1 MDTIMDKLMD
11 NLKSFIPAWLA
22 PAATYLYLLSMLL
35 IFPLFNTDKMFHLYL
50 DKRNFF
56 LVSSIV
62 YLCVMLP
69 QILIALYDW
78 GNDMTMPKKPDIIFT
93 LALLAALAISTF
105 LSRNI
110 TSTFFE
116 MSSRTISGLCFL
128 VILAIYFAIRQYGR
142 LDNPLLWVWIAGSSA
157 IYICGIF
164 CACGINFF
172 NIQDGLNAAQILIYL
187 TPMSN
192 INYTACYVCLML
204 PPVMVIYMLC
214 KEAFSQKICA
224 VNLYLGFLFT
234 LFIKTDSSIIAM
246 ILGILLLGY
255 FALESEPWADRYT
268 QITGIYLGAKLTIC
282 ILRLLFRD
290 KLHPFHGTGAIVL
303 DYRIL
308 ICEILCYLV
317 FLFMWRRNRKIVR
330 EKLAAARKILVI
342 IVLAAV
348 GVGVICIL
356 FGNINAARL
365 SKESFWQNLVLTDAT
380 FNERGFV
387 WRRTA
392 SAIKEEPLIRKMF
405 GNGMNSYETLMQ
417 IMRKLPADSGY
428 ADPHNEILQITT
440 DMGLLGL
447 ISYFGLLLSTLV
459 RGFRNWKSNSFYIM
473 GAVTLIIYLIQ
484 ALMNEYS
491 IYTLPFLFIFL
502 ALMNGKSIDT
512 LK

>member
-1 MDTIMDKLMD
+1 MDKLMD

-172 NIQDGLNAAQILIYL
+172 NIQDGLNATQIL
-187 TPMSN
+187 
-192 INYTACYVCLML
+192 
-204 PPVMVIYMLC
+204 
-214 KEAFSQKICA
+214 
-224 VNLYLGFLFT
+224 
-234 LFIKTDSSIIAM
+234 
-246 ILGILLLGY
+246 
-255 FALESEPWADRYT
+255 
-268 QITGIYLGAKLTIC
+268 
-282 ILRLLFRD
+282 
-290 KLHPFHGTGAIVL
+290 
-303 DYRIL
+303 
-308 ICEILCYLV
+308 
-317 FLFMWRRNRKIVR
+317 
-330 EKLAAARKILVI
+330 
-342 IVLAAV
+342 
-348 GVGVICIL
+348 
-356 FGNINAARL
+356 
-365 SKESFWQNLVLTDAT
+365 
-380 FNERGFV
+380 
-387 WRRTA
+387 
-392 SAIKEEPLIRKMF
+392 
-405 GNGMNSYETLMQ
+405 
-417 IMRKLPADSGY
+417 
-428 ADPHNEILQITT
+428 
-440 DMGLLGL
+440 
-447 ISYFGLLLSTLV
+447 
-459 RGFRNWKSNSFYIM
+459 
-473 GAVTLIIYLIQ
+473 
-484 ALMNEYS
+484 
-491 IYTLPFLFIFL
+491 
-502 ALMNGKSIDT
+502 
-512 LK
+512 